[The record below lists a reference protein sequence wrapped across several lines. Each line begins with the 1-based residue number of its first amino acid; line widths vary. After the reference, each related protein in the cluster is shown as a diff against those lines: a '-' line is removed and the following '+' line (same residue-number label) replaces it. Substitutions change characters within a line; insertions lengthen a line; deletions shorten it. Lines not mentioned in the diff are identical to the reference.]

1 MKKITTTCLKVYK
14 KVLSVI
20 LGMLLGD
27 ACRFTPTCG
36 QYAIEAVDKHGVI
49 KGGVLTL
56 KRISRCHPFG
66 KMGYDPVP
74 EK

>member
-1 MKKITTTCLKVYK
+1 MKKIITLALKAYK
-14 KVLSVI
+14 KFLSVI

-27 ACRFTPTCG
+27 ACRFTPTCS
-36 QYAIEAVDKHGVI
+36 QYALEAVDKHGAF

-66 KMGYDPVP
+66 KMGFDPVP